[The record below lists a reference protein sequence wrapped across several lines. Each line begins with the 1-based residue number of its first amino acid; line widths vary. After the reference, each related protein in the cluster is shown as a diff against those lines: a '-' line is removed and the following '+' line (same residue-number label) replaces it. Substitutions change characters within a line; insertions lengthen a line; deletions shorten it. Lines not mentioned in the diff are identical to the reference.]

1 MLHPLL
7 TIAVTYR
14 IHELSR
20 ASTPPKR
27 TRSDRGEGVIST
39 AIAILVM
46 AFLGTLMWYGFK
58 TTFTHAQTKTD
69 DQVELI
75 GQ

>member
-1 MLHPLL
+1 MHHPLL

-20 ASTPPKR
+20 SSTPRSR

-69 DQVELI
+69 DQV
-75 GQ
+75 GS